1 MTKILCLGEILLRF
15 QAEDYLKFLQSPSF
29 KVHVGGS
36 EANVAVALA
45 QMNWSAGVLSALPE
59 NDLADQAISY
69 YQGFS
74 INTKHIY
81 RQGSRIATYFMEQGA
96 AMRGS
101 KIIYDRANA
110 AINDLTI
117 NDVDWD
123 AAFEGVSH
131 FHWSAI
137 TPALSANAAELC
149 AYAVKKATDKKC
161 HISADLHFRKNLWQF
176 TDDVTQI
183 MLPLIKASHTINGD
197 PFTWQQLTGMS
208 FGANQL
214 ATEAQPEDFEPI
226 YRSIQSN
233 FPNVKHFGMLVR
245 KMHHA
250 NHHSLTGLILSDTN
264 FVLSKKMEVNPIIER
279 IGGGDA
285 FMAGLLQG
293 LENKN
298 TLEEAINFATAIS
311 ALKHTIIGDVFV
323 GKLADVE
330 EVITQTV
337 PGKINR

>member
-15 QAEDYLKFLQSPSF
+15 QAEDYLKFLQSPTF

-45 QMNWSAGVLSALPE
+45 QLNWSAGVLSALPE
-59 NDLADQAISY
+59 HDLADQAINY
-69 YQGFS
+69 YRGFS
-74 INTKHIY
+74 LNTNHIY
-81 RQGSRIATYFMEQGA
+81 RLGSRMATYFMEQGA

-101 KIIYDRANA
+101 KIIYDRAHA
-110 AINDLTI
+110 AINELTI
-117 NDVDWD
+117 HDVDWD
-123 AAFEGVSH
+123 AAFEGVTH

-137 TPALSANAAELC
+137 TPALSANTAELC
-149 AYAVKKATDKKC
+149 AYAVQKAKDKKC

-176 TDDVTQI
+176 TEDVTQI
-183 MLPLIKASHTINGD
+183 MLPLIKSSDTINGD

-208 FGANQL
+208 FGTDQL
-214 ATEAQPEDFEPI
+214 AREAQPEDFESI
-226 YRSIQSN
+226 YKNIQSS

-245 KMHHA
+245 KIHHA
-250 NHHSLTGLILSDTN
+250 NHNSLTGLILSEND
-264 FVLSKKMEVNPIIER
+264 FVLSKKIEVNPIIER

-285 FMAGLLQG
+285 FMAGLLYG
-293 LENKN
+293 LESGNN
-298 TLEEAINFATAIS
+298 LNEAINFATAIS
-311 ALKHTIIGDVFV
+311 AIKHTILGDVFV

>member
-15 QAEDYLKFLQSPSF
+15 QAEGYLKFLQSPSF

-59 NDLADQAISY
+59 NDFGDQAISY

-74 INTKHIY
+74 LNTKHIY
-81 RQGSRIATYFMEQGA
+81 RLGSRIATYFMEQGA

-101 KIIYDRANA
+101 KIIYDRVNA

-123 AAFEGVSH
+123 AAFEGVTH

-149 AYAVKKATDKKC
+149 AFAIKKAADKKC

-176 TDDVTQI
+176 TDDVPQI
-183 MLPLIKASHTINGD
+183 MLPLIRASHTINGD

-208 FGANQL
+208 FGADQL

-226 YRSIQSN
+226 YGNIKSS
-233 FPNVKHFGMLVR
+233 FPDVKNFGMLVR

-250 NHHSLTGLILSDTN
+250 NHHALTGLILSEND

-285 FMAGLLQG
+285 FMAGLLHG
-293 LENKN
+293 LESKN
-298 TLEEAINFATAIS
+298 NLEEAINFATAIS

-323 GKLADVE
+323 GKLADIE